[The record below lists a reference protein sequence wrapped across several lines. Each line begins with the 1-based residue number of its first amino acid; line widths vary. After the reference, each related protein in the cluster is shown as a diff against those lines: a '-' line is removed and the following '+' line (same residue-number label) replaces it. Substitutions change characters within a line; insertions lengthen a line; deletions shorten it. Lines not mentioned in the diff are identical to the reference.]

1 MIVFRSVCPSA
12 HLNSF
17 CHALHGL
24 YGDFMFT
31 YQTDDPGGIR
41 RKIGWAS
48 ETDFPSEMDSPEA
61 FRRAENCELLIEM
74 LREFSLMEK
83 RVEKGVPTVYV
94 SERWFKPIKLPI
106 LGYKHTVSGFLRL
119 LSPAYF
125 RMVRRFVRLMESPN
139 FWVFPTGM
147 PGVRDFARLYGLF
160 HGDLLCA
167 FRAPKLSFEQKVGG
181 RVWMRDNS
189 RDVRYGLERMRVWG
203 YFVDHSTSAHPSR
216 IRDEEIH
223 KILWCGTTIDWK
235 RVDTLVDAWKI
246 AKKSRPEIS
255 LLIIGEGQ
263 MDAVLRKM
271 ACEDAVEGMVGWLPG
286 KVCFA
291 PYQTRTKVRELMREA
306 DVYVMP
312 SDGKEGWGAA
322 VSDALAEGCPV
333 ISTYEAGSSAT
344 VLPESQ
350 LYHAGDAKA
359 LAKLLLRSQG
369 EFCVNNDNWD
379 GDLAAKV
386 VVELFSGHRDLACG
400 S

>member
-1 MIVFRSVCPSA
+1 MIVFRTLCPSA
-12 HLNSF
+12 HLNSL
-17 CHALHGL
+17 CRALHEL
-24 YGDFMFT
+24 SGDFMFT

-41 RKIGWAS
+41 LKIGWK
-48 ETDFPSEMDSPEA
+48 TTVDFPSEADSPA
-61 FRRAENCELLIEM
+61 AVRRAEECSLLVDM
-74 LREFSLMEK
+74 LREIPLMET
-83 RVEKGVPTVYV
+83 RAERGLTTVYV
-94 SERWFKPIKLPI
+94 SERWFKPIKLPV
-106 LGYKHTVSGFLRL
+106 LGYKHLVSGFLRV
-119 LSPAYF
+119 LSPSYF
-125 RMVRRFVRLMESPN
+125 KMARRFVRLMENPN

-160 HGDLLCA
+160 HGDWLCL
-167 FRAPKLSFEQKVGG
+167 FRAPKLAFERKAGG
-181 RVWMRDNS
+181 RVWMQNGSDGN
-189 RDVRYGLERMRVWG
+189 RYGLNRMRVWG
-203 YFVDHSTSAHPSR
+203 YFVDSSTAEHTERERRSL
-216 IRDEEIH
+216 IE

-246 AKKSRPEIS
+246 AKRSRPEIS
-255 LLIIGEGQ
+255 LLLIGEGQ

-271 ACEDAVEGMVGWLPG
+271 AGADAVEGAVGWVPG

-291 PYQTRTKVRELMREA
+291 PYQAQTKVRELMREA

-359 LAKLLLRSQG
+359 LAKLLLRPQG
-369 EFCVNNDNWD
+369 EFVVDNDNWD
-379 GDLAAKV
+379 GDSAAKV
-386 VVELFSGHRDLACG
+386 VVELFPEAKDVEE
-400 S
+400 